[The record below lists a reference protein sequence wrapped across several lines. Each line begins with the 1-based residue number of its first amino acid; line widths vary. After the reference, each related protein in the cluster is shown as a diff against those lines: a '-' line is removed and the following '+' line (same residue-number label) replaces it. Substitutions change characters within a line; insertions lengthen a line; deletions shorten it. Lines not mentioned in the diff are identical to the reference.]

1 VIKLRTNIRGEEV
14 YLYRLRTAQAAAQA
28 LLRDSLEAMN
38 AISRQPLWYNALVAN
53 CTTTI

>member
-28 LLRDSLEAMN
+28 LLLDYLEAMN
-38 AISRQPLWYNALVAN
+38 TISRQPL
-53 CTTTI
+53 